1 MAVYRAKKTHI
12 INDGKFNRRVIT
24 AYETEV
30 ETDEE
35 LPEDVYPF
43 YFRVDVPTKKASE
56 YSEEKVYK
64 AVRVEPHIAQHTAP
78 VSDID

>member
-12 INDGKFNRRVIT
+12 RNDGRFNRRVIT

-30 ETDEE
+30 VTDEV
-35 LPEDVYPF
+35 LREDVFPY
-43 YFRVDVPTKKASE
+43 YFRVD
-56 YSEEKVYK
+56 SEEKPKAAERKVYK
-64 AVRVEPHIAQHTAP
+64 AVKVEPQSSQHTAP